1 MNPLWG
7 LDNKQ
12 IQTLDCTVRDGGLVN
27 DHKFTYEFVK
37 AVYEA
42 SVAAGVEYMEVGYKN
57 SDRLFPRDQNGP
69 WKFCDEDDIRRIV
82 GDHPSPTT
90 KLACMIDAG
99 KSDWKT
105 AVLPKS
111 KSPLS
116 MIRVAY
122 YEYQL
127 DEAVEMIED
136 AYEKGYEVSANLMAV
151 TTIEEKALDRALE
164 RIAKTPASVIVIVD
178 SFGTLTPPHTRYLVK
193 KYMDCAQEYGKE
205 VGIHA
210 HNNMQLAF
218 ANTFVAAEYGATRLD
233 ASIDGLGRG
242 AGNCPMELLIPVIKS
257 RKYNLRPIIECLEK
271 QFVTLSKEIE
281 WGPTPEYGFTAQ
293 NNVHPRAAIAARKS
307 AEMRDKYTLLFDRLT
322 AEAKEAEAHT
332 ALK

>member
-42 SVAAGVEYMEVGYKN
+42 SVSAGVEYMEVGYKN
-57 SDRLFPRDQNGP
+57 SDRLFPREQNGP

-82 GDHPSPTT
+82 GEHPSPTT

-105 AVLPKS
+105 AVLPKN

-136 AYEKGYEVSANLMAV
+136 A
-151 TTIEEKALDRALE
+151 
-164 RIAKTPASVIVIVD
+164 
-178 SFGTLTPPHTRYLVK
+178 
-193 KYMDCAQEYGKE
+193 
-205 VGIHA
+205 
-210 HNNMQLAF
+210 
-218 ANTFVAAEYGATRLD
+218 
-233 ASIDGLGRG
+233 
-242 AGNCPMELLIPVIKS
+242 
-257 RKYNLRPIIECLEK
+257 
-271 QFVTLSKEIE
+271 
-281 WGPTPEYGFTAQ
+281 
-293 NNVHPRAAIAARKS
+293 
-307 AEMRDKYTLLFDRLT
+307 
-322 AEAKEAEAHT
+322 
-332 ALK
+332 

>member
-1 MNPLWG
+1 
-7 LDNKQ
+7 
-12 IQTLDCTVRDGGLVN
+12 
-27 DHKFTYEFVK
+27 
-37 AVYEA
+37 
-42 SVAAGVEYMEVGYKN
+42 
-57 SDRLFPRDQNGP
+57 
-69 WKFCDEDDIRRIV
+69 
-82 GDHPSPTT
+82 
-90 KLACMIDAG
+90 
-99 KSDWKT
+99 
-105 AVLPKS
+105 
-111 KSPLS
+111 
-116 MIRVAY
+116 
-122 YEYQL
+122 
-127 DEAVEMIED
+127 
-136 AYEKGYEVSANLMAV
+136 
-151 TTIEEKALDRALE
+151 
-164 RIAKTPASVIVIVD
+164 
-178 SFGTLTPPHTRYLVK
+178 
-193 KYMDCAQEYGKE
+193 MDCAQEYGKE

-293 NNVHPRAAIAARKS
+293 NNVHPRAAISARKS